1 MEENKKL
8 AAPTNPKSVRAGL
21 NFSHQ
26 QEGGLQMNCAE
37 IAHHLK
43 VIGDGKE
50 AVGLVKLYR
59 TGQLVGAG
67 KVGIAVLGA
76 AGIYGLGCWGY
87 KKLVTY
93 KEEHNHLP
101 IEAAGSVQ

>member
-1 MEENKKL
+1 
-8 AAPTNPKSVRAGL
+8 
-21 NFSHQ
+21 
-26 QEGGLQMNCAE
+26 MNCAE

-59 TGQLVGAG
+59 TGQL
-67 KVGIAVLGA
+67 GIAVLGA

>member
-1 MEENKKL
+1 
-8 AAPTNPKSVRAGL
+8 
-21 NFSHQ
+21 
-26 QEGGLQMNCAE
+26 MNCAE

-76 AGIYGLGCWGY
+76 AGIYGLGCWVY

>member
-1 MEENKKL
+1 
-8 AAPTNPKSVRAGL
+8 
-21 NFSHQ
+21 
-26 QEGGLQMNCAE
+26 MNCAE

-67 KVGIAVLGA
+67 KVALRSLVPLASMGLGA
-76 AGIYGLGCWGY
+76 GDTRSW
-87 KKLVTY
+87 
-93 KEEHNHLP
+93 
-101 IEAAGSVQ
+101 

>member
-1 MEENKKL
+1 
-8 AAPTNPKSVRAGL
+8 
-21 NFSHQ
+21 
-26 QEGGLQMNCAE
+26 MNCAE

-76 AGIYGLGCWGY
+76 AGIYGLG
-87 KKLVTY
+87 
-93 KEEHNHLP
+93 
-101 IEAAGSVQ
+101 AGDTRSW

>member
-1 MEENKKL
+1 
-8 AAPTNPKSVRAGL
+8 
-21 NFSHQ
+21 
-26 QEGGLQMNCAE
+26 MNCAE

-67 KVGIAVLGA
+67 RALRSLVPLASMGLGA
-76 AGIYGLGCWGY
+76 GDTRSW
-87 KKLVTY
+87 
-93 KEEHNHLP
+93 
-101 IEAAGSVQ
+101 

>member
-1 MEENKKL
+1 M
-8 AAPTNPKSVRAGL
+8 
-21 NFSHQ
+21 
-26 QEGGLQMNCAE
+26 
-37 IAHHLK
+37 
-43 VIGDGKE
+43 
-50 AVGLVKLYR
+50 VKLYR

>member
-1 MEENKKL
+1 
-8 AAPTNPKSVRAGL
+8 
-21 NFSHQ
+21 
-26 QEGGLQMNCAE
+26 MNCAE
-37 IAHHLK
+37 IAHYLK

-67 KVGIAVLGA
+67 KVGIAILGA
-76 AGIYGLGCWGY
+76 AGIYWLGCWGY

-93 KEEHNHLP
+93 MEEHNHLP